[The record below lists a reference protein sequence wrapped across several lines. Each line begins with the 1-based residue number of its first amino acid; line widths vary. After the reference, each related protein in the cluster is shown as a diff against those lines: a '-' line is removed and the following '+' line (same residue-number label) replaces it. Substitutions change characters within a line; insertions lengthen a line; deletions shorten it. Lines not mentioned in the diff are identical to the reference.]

1 MSSVTLL
8 SPAKL
13 NLFLA
18 VTGRRVDGFHDLVS
32 LTAPVEF
39 GDDLEVE
46 LTPGPDCV
54 LECDD
59 PTLAT
64 DETNLVIRA
73 AKAFKRAAAYDGGA
87 RIVLRKRIPQGA
99 GLGGGSSNATT
110 TLRALN
116 QLTGLPLS
124 QSKLSALASEIG
136 SDCALFLHD
145 RAVVMRGRG
154 EKIET
159 LPDAVCG
166 RLSGRRVCLIK
177 PSFGISTPWAYRT
190 LAAEAP
196 RLYLPVEEAERRLA
210 VWSQTPTAPIEA
222 LLYNSFEIVAFRK
235 FVALPVLL
243 DSLSA
248 AFGLTVAMSGSGS
261 ACYAFFPENFDDVRR
276 AALRQSVQDAWGR
289 EAWVAETRLR

>member
-18 VTGRRVDGFHDLVS
+18 VTGRRADGFHDLVS
-32 LTAPVEF
+32 LAAPVEF
-39 GDDLEVE
+39 GDDLQVE
-46 LTPGPDCV
+46 LTPGPEFV
-54 LECDD
+54 LDCDD
-59 PTLAT
+59 PALAT

-73 AKAFKRAAAYDGGA
+73 AKAFKRETAYDGGA
-87 RIVLRKRIPQGA
+87 RFVLRKRIPQGA

-110 TLRALN
+110 TLLALN
-116 QLTGLPLS
+116 QLTHSPLT

-136 SDCALFLHD
+136 SDCALFLHN

-159 LPDAVCG
+159 LPDAVCR
-166 RLSGRRVCLIK
+166 RLSGRRVCIIK
-177 PSFGISTPWAYRT
+177 PSFGIATPWAYRA

-196 RLYLPVEEAERRLA
+196 RLYLPAEAAERRLA
-210 VWSQTPTAPIEA
+210 SWLQSPAAPIES
-222 LLYNSFEIVAFRK
+222 LLYNSFETVAFRK
-235 FVALPVLL
+235 FVALPALL
-243 DSLSA
+243 DSLPAS
-248 AFGLTVAMSGSGS
+248 FGLTTAMSGSGS
-261 ACYAFFPENFDDVRR
+261 ACYAFLSENIDAARC
-276 AALRQSVQDAWGR
+276 AALRQGVQDAWGR